1 MANDIKIKKIL
12 FFTLTNIGD
21 VILTLPSLD
30 YLKDKFKDASFTVLS
45 GPNASVLFSGD
56 ARVSENIT
64 YDKHAPFRQ
73 KLALFNRLK
82 RENFDVIIDLRDTA
96 FRWFTGAKYKNPYII
111 NVPKRIRHLKLRHL
125 YKTLAAFKETDRIF
139 DIKIPPQSINL
150 EEKIMS
156 SAGDLL
162 AKYKLSFDSEYIIVA
177 PGARSST
184 KRWLTQG
191 FIRVCHALM
200 KQYSVVL
207 IGDKNDSAVTL
218 DINKHIKFGC
228 IDLGN
233 QTSLLEAIAILKK
246 AKLVI
251 CNDSAILQ
259 LASYFNMPTLAIFGP
274 TDENKYGPYS
284 DVSAVMRKHTIC
296 TPCQKDEC
304 KNDWLC
310 MIEVT
315 PASVIDSANSLIN
328 GRIPSPQPEF
338 RRILVARTDR
348 MGDVLLSTPVIK
360 NLRDRFPGTY
370 IAAMIKES
378 LVDLLRNNPYLDEVI
393 AFDKKQKHK
402 GLIGSIRFARELKK
416 RKFDLALILHPT
428 NRVHLIL
435 FFAGIKQRIGYDKKW
450 GKLNTRIL
458 KHDKQFGQKHET
470 EYALDFLREL
480 GIEVFDKSLFMSVH
494 KESGEW
500 VDSLFAEHKL
510 DNNSKIVTVHTQASC
525 PSKIWPK
532 EYFDDLIEKIIK
544 GHKANIVYIG
554 EMPDQGIEESE
565 ERINLTGKT
574 NISQLASIIK
584 RSRLFISNDSGPVHM
599 AVALGVPVIS
609 IFGRKQ
615 PGLGPKRWGPLGENS
630 ITLHKDVGCQICL
643 AHDCKKEFACLKA
656 IDPKEVYVHVD
667 KFLTKTKVD

>member
-12 FFTLTNIGD
+12 FITLTNIGD
-21 VILTLPSLD
+21 VVLTLPSLD

-56 ARVSENIT
+56 ALVSENIA

-73 KLALFNRLK
+73 KFALFNRLK
-82 RENFDVIIDLRDTA
+82 RENFDVIIDLRDTV
-96 FRWFTGAKYKNPYII
+96 FRWFAGAKYKNPYII
-111 NVPKRIRHLKLRHL
+111 QVPKHIRHLRLRHL
-125 YKTLAAFKETDRIF
+125 YKTLAAFKETDKVF
-139 DIKIPPQSINL
+139 DIKTPPKSINL
-150 EEKIMS
+150 EEKVIT

-162 AKYKLSFDSEYIIVA
+162 AKHQLSFDSTYIIVA

-184 KRWLTQG
+184 KRWLRQS
-191 FIRVCHALM
+191 FIKVCHELM
-200 KQYSVVL
+200 KHYPIVL
-207 IGDKNDSAVTL
+207 IGDKDDSVITL
-218 DINKHIKFGC
+218 DINKHLRLGC
-228 IDLGN
+228 VDLGN

-259 LASYFNMPTLAIFGP
+259 LASYLNIPTLAIFGP

-284 DVSAVMRKHTIC
+284 DASAVMRKNTIC
-296 TPCQKDEC
+296 TPCQRDEC

-315 PASVIDSANSLIN
+315 PSSVIDSANSLIN
-328 GRIPSPQPEF
+328 EQIPKPQLKF
-338 RRILVARTDR
+338 RRILVVRTDR

-360 NLRDRFPGTY
+360 NLRDNFPGAY
-370 IAAMIKES
+370 IAVMVKDS

-402 GLIGSIRFARELKK
+402 GLINSVRFARELKK
-416 RKFDLALILHPT
+416 RNFDLALILHPT
-428 NRVHLIL
+428 FRVHLIL

-450 GKLNTRIL
+450 GGLNTRIL
-458 KHDKQFGQKHET
+458 KHTKQFGQKHES
-470 EYALDFLREL
+470 EYALDFLKEL
-480 GIEVFDKSLFMSVH
+480 GIEDFDKNLFMPVYR
-494 KESGEW
+494 ESEKW
-500 VDSLFAEHKL
+500 ADDLLAERKL
-510 DNNSKIVTVHTQASC
+510 DNSKIITVHCQASC

-532 EYFDDLIEKIIK
+532 EYFDDLIEKVIKDYSTHII
-544 GHKANIVYIG
+544 YIG
-554 EMPDQGIEESE
+554 EKPDQGIEERE
-565 ERINLTGKT
+565 GRINLTGKT

-630 ITLHKDVGCQICL
+630 VSLHKDIGCQICL

-656 IDPKEVYVHVD
+656 VDPKEVFVYVD
-667 KFLTKTKVD
+667 KFLSR